1 MEKSVEK
8 IIDVSS
14 KVGTIQRFSGSAE
27 EAYKILKCKEP
38 DCPIEV
44 YAAQLRKIVFDP
56 MFDYDVRR
64 DFFIKFSND
73 SHEVFWGRFNLQQK
87 SKENFKN
94 IVHSFE
100 VLSGQKEAEVNKE
113 KHLLQLLIAEKN
125 RLEQRIEYLFQK
137 DSYTE
142 NN

>member
-27 EAYKILKCKEP
+27 EAYKILKCEEP
-38 DCPIEV
+38 V

-64 DFFIKFSND
+64 DFFIKFPND